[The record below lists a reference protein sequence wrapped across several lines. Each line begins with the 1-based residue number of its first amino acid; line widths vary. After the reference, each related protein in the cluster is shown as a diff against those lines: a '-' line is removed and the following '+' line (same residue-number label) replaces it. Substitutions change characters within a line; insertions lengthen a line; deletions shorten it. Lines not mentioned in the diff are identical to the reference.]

1 MLFFFFG
8 ELFRQ
13 GLNIMGSIVKKSAL
27 IICGDYME
35 DFEVMV
41 PFHVLQAFGV
51 RVDSVSPTKLPGDK
65 CITAIHDFFGFEHY
79 TELPGHLFTLNSNF
93 DEVEVECYDALIIP
107 GGRFTELLSV
117 DDKVLSI
124 VKGFAE
130 AGKPIATSCHSQ
142 LLLAAAG
149 LLKGKKCTGFP
160 SMKPVIEMAGGV
172 WWEQPGITSVFDI
185 TACLK
190 DGNILSSIGWPA
202 HAEYLKVLFESMG
215 AKFHTT
221 KTSSVLFLCGDY
233 VEDYEINVPFRALQ
247 ALGCKVYAVTP
258 SKKKGEACVTA
269 IHDDEG
275 AQVVSEKRGH
285 NFFITANW
293 DDISVYD
300 YDCVIVPGGRSPEL
314 LVMNEKVV
322 TLVKEFAEKN
332 RVIAGIGQGKW
343 LLAAA
348 GVLKG
353 KRCATGYGMKVIV
366 KMAEGE
372 VEESEGCVTDGK
384 LVTAAGWPAIPAFI
398 FELSKLLGLSLSFE

>member
-1 MLFFFFG
+1 M
-8 ELFRQ
+8 EP
-13 GLNIMGSIVKKSAL
+13 VAKKSAL

-51 RVDSVSPTKLPGDK
+51 RVDCVSPTKLPGDK
-65 CITAIHDFFGFEHY
+65 CITAIHDFLGFELY
-79 TELPGHLFTLNSNF
+79 TELQGHSFTLNSNF
-93 DEVEVECYDALIIP
+93 DEVEAECYDALIIP

-149 LLKGKKCTGFP
+149 VLKGKKCTAFA
-160 SMKPVIEMAGGV
+160 SLKPVIEMAGGI

-190 DGNILSSIGWPA
+190 DGNILSSIGWPT

-215 AKFHTT
+215 AKIHKT
-221 KTSSVLFLCGDY
+221 KTNSVLFLCGDY

-247 ALGCKVYAVTP
+247 ALGCNVDAITP
-258 SKKKGEACVTA
+258 SKKKGGACVTA

-275 AQVVSEKRGH
+275 AQIFSEKRGH

-314 LVMNEKVV
+314 LVMNEKAI

-348 GVLKG
+348 GILKG
-353 KRCATGYGMKVIV
+353 KRCATSHGMKVMV
-366 KMAEGE
+366 KMAGGE
-372 VEESEGCVTDGK
+372 LEESEACVSDGK
-384 LVTAAGWPAIPAFI
+384 LVTATGWPAIPAFI
-398 FELSKLLGLSLSFE
+398 YELSKLLGLSLNFE

>member
-1 MLFFFFG
+1 M
-8 ELFRQ
+8 
-13 GLNIMGSIVKKSAL
+13 NMMGSVAKKSAL

-51 RVDSVSPTKLPGDK
+51 RVDCVSPTKLPGDK
-65 CITAIHDFFGFEHY
+65 CITAIHDFLGFELY
-79 TELPGHLFTLNSNF
+79 TELPGHSFTLNSNF
-93 DEVEVECYDALIIP
+93 DEVEAGSYDALIIP
-107 GGRFTELLSV
+107 GGRFIERLSV
-117 DDKVLSI
+117 DDEVLSI
-124 VKGFAE
+124 VRRFAE

-149 LLKGKKCTGFP
+149 LLKGKKCTAFA
-160 SMKPVIEMAGGV
+160 SMKSVIELAGGV

-202 HAEYLKVLFESMG
+202 HAEYLKVLFKSIG
-215 AKFHTT
+215 AKIHTAW
-221 KTSSVLFLCGDY
+221 SNSVLFICGDY

-247 ALGCKVYAVTP
+247 ALGCKVDAVTP
-258 SKKKGEACVTA
+258 SKKRGETCVTA

-275 AQVVSEKRGH
+275 AQVFSEKRGH

-293 DDISVYD
+293 DDISVHR
-300 YDCVIVPGGRSPEL
+300 YDCIVVPGGRSPEL

-322 TLVKEFAEKN
+322 NLVKEFAEKDK
-332 RVIAGIGQGKW
+332 VIAGIGQGQW

-348 GVLKG
+348 GIVKG
-353 KRCATGYGMKVIV
+353 KRCATNNGMKVMV
-366 KMAEGE
+366 KMAGGDL
-372 VEESEGCVTDGK
+372 EESKGCVSDGK
-384 LVTAAGWPAIPAFI
+384 LVTAAGWPDLPAFI
-398 FELSKLLGLSLSFE
+398 SELSKLLGLSLSFE

>member
-1 MLFFFFG
+1 MM
-8 ELFRQ
+8 EP
-13 GLNIMGSIVKKSAL
+13 VAKKSAL

-35 DFEVMV
+35 DYEVMV

-51 RVDSVSPTKLPGDK
+51 HVDCVSPTKLPGHK
-65 CITAIHDFFGFEHY
+65 CITAVHELLGFELY
-79 TELPGHLFTLNSNF
+79 TELPGHTFTLNSDF
-93 DEVEVECYDALIIP
+93 DEVQAECYDALIIP
-107 GGRFTELLSV
+107 GGRFTEVLSV
-117 DDKVLSI
+117 DDKVLGI

-149 LLKGKKCTGFP
+149 VLKGKKCTAFA

-172 WWEQPGITSVFDI
+172 WWEQPGISSVLDI

-202 HAEYLKVLFESMG
+202 HAEYLRALFESMG
-215 AKFHTT
+215 AKIHTSET
-221 KTSSVLFLCGDY
+221 NSVLFLCGDY

-247 ALGCKVYAVTP
+247 AVGCKVDAITP
-258 SKKKGEACVTA
+258 NKKKGEACVTA

-275 AQVVSEKRGH
+275 AQVFSEKRGH

-293 DDISVYD
+293 DDIRLYD

-314 LVMNEKVV
+314 LVMNEKAV

-332 RVIAGIGQGKW
+332 RIIAGIGQGEW

-353 KRCATGYGMKVIV
+353 KRCAASHGMKVMV
-366 KMAEGE
+366 KMGGGE
-372 VEESEGCVTDGK
+372 LEESEGCVTDGK
-384 LVTAAGWPAIPAFI
+384 LVTATGWPALPAFI
-398 FELSKLLGLSLSFE
+398 SELSKLLGLSLSFE